1 MDKMKTSK
9 QTRKRQQLIVAMLQQ
24 PGIEKAAA
32 SIGISGVTA
41 WRISKTPEFQE
52 EYRQARRDLHSQSIG
67 RLQQASG
74 AAASTLLKIMVDPN
88 APAPSRVRAAD
99 CVLEHAA
106 RALELDHIEVRL
118 HRLEMTAVK

>member
-41 WRISKTPEFQE
+41 WRISQTPEFQE
-52 EYRQARRDLHSQSIG
+52 EFRRARRESHSQSIG
-67 RLQQASG
+67 RLQQASS

-88 APAPSRVRAAD
+88 APAASRGRAAD

-106 RALELDHIEVRL
+106 S
-118 HRLEMTAVK
+118 